1 MGTETPGRRHGV
13 CATTRGPRGPR
24 AGRALGTR
32 DEHRFG
38 LVARALTVTQ
48 MDRGAAAD
56 LLARLHQEQGRLYAG
71 EDQTAVRALLTD
83 DIAWHVPGTSPI
95 AGDYHGIDEVLGYFT
110 HRRDL
115 VQHTMRMHPRE
126 LLVGDDAHV
135 AALTDGTAT
144 ISGVEHSWSTIGLY
158 RIDQD
163 RIAEC
168 WLLPLDPAA
177 FDRIWTSV
185 K

>member
-13 CATTRGPRGPR
+13 CATTRGPR
-24 AGRALGTR
+24 
-32 DEHRFG
+32 DH
-38 LVARALTVTQ
+38 
-48 MDRGAAAD
+48 
-56 LLARLHQEQGRLYAG
+56 
-71 EDQTAVRALLTD
+71 
-83 DIAWHVPGTSPI
+83 
-95 AGDYHGIDEVLGYFT
+95 HGIDEVLSYFT

-144 ISGVEHSWSTIGLY
+144 ISGVEHSWPTIGLY

-168 WLLPLDPAA
+168 
-177 FDRIWTSV
+177 
-185 K
+185 